1 MEVKVNNQNESEQVR
16 KTKNKI
22 KKAFLELYE
31 TKGIEKISIKE
42 ITDLAGVN
50 RGTFYVYY
58 MDIYDLLEKVETE
71 AFELLKGKAIT
82 IAKALLLNDNFE
94 AVLPS
99 KDFFLENKDYLDLF
113 FGKNANQTLTK
124 KIKANVKGFA
134 REMIVQKGA
143 YESEVKEE
151 AWGIENH
158 IKQMEIQGYVLEYLA
173 SAQLGLI
180 TYWYQNNMELPIA
193 ELGALIKQVNYN
205 GPFSLLC

>member
-1 MEVKVNNQNESEQVR
+1 MNNQNESQRVCE
-16 KTKNKI
+16 TKSKI
-22 KKAFLELYE
+22 KKAFLKLYE
-31 TKGIEKISIKE
+31 IKGIEKISIKE

-58 MDIYDLLEKVETE
+58 MDIYDLLEKVEIE

-143 YESEVKEE
+143 YESEVKKE
-151 AWGIENH
+151 AWGMENQ
-158 IKQMEIQGYVLEYLA
+158 IKQMEIQEYVLEYLA

-193 ELGALIKQVNYN
+193 ELVALIKQVNYN